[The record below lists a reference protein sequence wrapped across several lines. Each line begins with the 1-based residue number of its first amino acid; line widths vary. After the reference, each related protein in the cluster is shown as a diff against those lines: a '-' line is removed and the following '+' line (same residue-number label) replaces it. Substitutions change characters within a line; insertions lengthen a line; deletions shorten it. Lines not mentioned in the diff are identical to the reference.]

1 VLPTDCSVLNTSAL
15 RTVRGLLRARLLAFR
30 AVLGLLRSRRFPPCA
45 VSGSLRCAALHAL
58 VAPGSDCSLPD
69 SRVSHRSRIASRS
82 TLGLPR
88 RARIAPCSSL
98 PALRCPRIPPS
109 ASLSARTKHE
119 LLRARHL
126 AFRIV
131 LGLLRARCF
140 PPCVARGL
148 LRFQRLT
155 LTAWLRRLFA
165 RPLVPAPFLEF
176 PLRFLLF
183 PVLGVPCFPRIAPRF
198 TLSA

>member
-1 VLPTDCSVLNTSAL
+1 VLNTSAL
-15 RTVRGLLRARLLAFR
+15 RTVRGLLRARSLAFR
-30 AVLGLLRSRRFPPCA
+30 AVPGLLRSRRFPPCA

-58 VAPGSDCSLPD
+58 MAPGSDCSSPD

-88 RARIAPCSSL
+88 RARIAPSSSL

-109 ASLSARTKHE
+109 ASLSARTRHE

-140 PPCVARGL
+140 PPCVACGL

-165 RPLVPAPFLEF
+165 RPLVSAPFLEF